1 MGREERRRPRAF
13 RGTRPPR
20 VDGRRAHRARGGG
33 RHRSPLHERGRRA
46 LCHGEALGRHRK
58 RLACE
63 RALRP
68 ALVRQTASALLRHI
82 RARAGKVRARREGA
96 HARRRGPQDDRPD
109 CLAAPPS
116 RSRHRPRRCESGP
129 RRVRSSDDRRY
140 GDVRRSA
147 SLSGRHRA
155 GHRQRR
161 RCPRSGRDDA
171 RTRRAV
177 PPPRPRSRRSVNR
190 GLGGKAPQVA
200 ILAEGQF
207 APATAKTAIGVL
219 RYAPYPV
226 VAVVDSTKAGTDAAR
241 HVGIGAGVAVVAT
254 VHHAVAAGI
263 AIAGEGISV
272 DAVVADFVAGATER
286 MVCDAAERA
295 DWVIV
300 EGQGSLTHPGFSGVT
315 LGLLHGAGPDAM
327 VLCHAAFRQTMKGY
341 EREGLPVRDLRDLV
355 RIYEDAAEW
364 RRPPGYPRARVVA
377 IALNTIGMSPE
388 HARSEI
394 GGATHA
400 TKLPAADPIREGV
413 AGADRLAEA
422 IRGAVPA

>member
-1 MGREERRRPRAF
+1 MCSSDLGGRIADSYRPFIARALERGLAVWN
-13 RGTRPPR
+13 GLHER
-20 VDGRRAHRARGGG
+20 VLSDPHLAEAAKRGGG
-33 RHRSPLHERGRRA
+33 TVRELREPPSDLPIGGHRRHRDGARVVLTVGSDAAVGKMTASLEIVRA
-46 LCHGEALGRHRK
+46 L
-58 RLACE
+58 E
-63 RALRP
+63 RAGE
-68 ALVRQTASALLRHI
+68 
-82 RARAGKVRARREGA
+82 RAA
-96 HARRRGPQDDRPD
+96 
-109 CLAAPPS
+109 
-116 RSRHRPRRCESGP
+116 
-129 RRVRSSDDRRY
+129 
-140 GDVRRSA
+140 
-147 SLSGRHRA
+147 
-155 GHRQRR
+155 
-161 RCPRSGRDDA
+161 
-171 RTRRAV
+171 
-177 PPPRPRSRRSVNR
+177 
-190 GLGGKAPQVA
+190 
-200 ILAEGQF
+200 F
-207 APATAKTAIGVL
+207 
-219 RYAPYPV
+219 
-226 VAVVDSTKAGTDAAR
+226 
-241 HVGIGAGVAVVAT
+241 VAT
-254 VHHAVAAGI
+254 GQTGI

>member
-1 MGREERRRPRAF
+1 MN
-13 RGTRPPR
+13 RGP
-20 VDGRRAHRARGGG
+20 GGG
-33 RHRSPLHERGRRA
+33 AQGAGAPGRVAEHEA
-46 LCHGEALGRHRK
+46 TAP
-58 RLACE
+58 RL
-63 RALRP
+63 
-68 ALVRQTASALLRHI
+68 
-82 RARAGKVRARREGA
+82 
-96 HARRRGPQDDRPD
+96 
-109 CLAAPPS
+109 
-116 RSRHRPRRCESGP
+116 
-129 RRVRSSDDRRY
+129 
-140 GDVRRSA
+140 
-147 SLSGRHRA
+147 
-155 GHRQRR
+155 
-161 RCPRSGRDDA
+161 
-171 RTRRAV
+171 
-177 PPPRPRSRRSVNR
+177 
-190 GLGGKAPQVA
+190 A

-207 APATAKTAIGVL
+207 APATAKTAIGIL
-219 RYAPYPV
+219 RYAPFPV
-226 VAVVDSTKAGTDAAR
+226 VAVVDSTRAGKDAADC
-241 HVGIGAGVAVVAT
+241 VGVGRGVPIVASVEEAAALGARALVIGTAAAGGRIPDSYRPALARALASGLEVWNGLHERVLADPALAQAALRGGGRVRELREPPKDLPIGGHRRPREGATVVLTVGSDAAVGKMTASLEIVRALDRVGERAAFVAT
-254 VHHAVAAGI
+254 GQTGI
-263 AIAGEGISV
+263 AIAGEGVAV

>member
-1 MGREERRRPRAF
+1 M
-13 RGTRPPR
+13 
-20 VDGRRAHRARGGG
+20 
-33 RHRSPLHERGRRA
+33 
-46 LCHGEALGRHRK
+46 
-58 RLACE
+58 
-63 RALRP
+63 
-68 ALVRQTASALLRHI
+68 
-82 RARAGKVRARREGA
+82 
-96 HARRRGPQDDRPD
+96 
-109 CLAAPPS
+109 
-116 RSRHRPRRCESGP
+116 
-129 RRVRSSDDRRY
+129 
-140 GDVRRSA
+140 
-147 SLSGRHRA
+147 
-155 GHRQRR
+155 
-161 RCPRSGRDDA
+161 
-171 RTRRAV
+171 
-177 PPPRPRSRRSVNR
+177 NR

-241 HVGIGAGVAVVAT
+241 HVGIGAGVPVVAT
-254 VHHAVAAGI
+254 VDDAVALGADVLLIGTAAAGGRIADSYRPFIARALERGLAVWNGLHERVLSDPHLADAAKRGGGTVRELREPPSDLPIGGHRRHRDGARVVLTVGSDAAVGKMTASLEIVRALERAGERAAFVATGQTGI

-400 TKLPAADPIREGV
+400 TKLPTADPIREGV